1 MDRSRQEDL
10 LRFDPTNASDDQIR
24 AWLFAIIDIELEKN
38 DDEIDE
44 ELIRECSDCE
54 AYLSHSNAD
63 ITDAEYAAGLA
74 KIKEKAEALK
84 KKSLNEKII
93 EFKPRK
99 KQVVRRPLVIIA
111 AVVATMI
118 LSVSVV
124 AAFNGTNAWD
134 FILDN
139 IKRIPTMKPGDV
151 IEGDRITLVKGEIA
165 EEYDSVE
172 EALKSEGFEGIFC
185 PTVLPEGVKVEQI
198 TVYNWGN
205 EKYELD
211 FKFNSVDIHYTI
223 SNYTVNN
230 YDQMLN
236 EEKYIVEDRTFYI
249 SPSYDGTKYYAYC
262 YYNSFEYCVMCTE
275 HDDLINIL
283 NNLK

>member
-1 MDRSRQEDL
+1 MDKSREKDL
-10 LRFDPTNASDDQIR
+10 SRFDPTNASDDQIR
-24 AWLFAIIDIELEKN
+24 MWLFAIIDAELEKS

-84 KKSLNEKII
+84 KKSQNEKII
-93 EFKPRK
+93 VFKPRK
-99 KQVVRRPLVIIA
+99 RKVARKALVIIA

-139 IKRIPTMKPGDV
+139 IKRISTMKPGDV

-165 EEYDSVE
+165 E
-172 EALKSEGFEGIFC
+172 
-185 PTVLPEGVKVEQI
+185 
-198 TVYNWGN
+198 
-205 EKYELD
+205 
-211 FKFNSVDIHYTI
+211 
-223 SNYTVNN
+223 
-230 YDQMLN
+230 
-236 EEKYIVEDRTFYI
+236 
-249 SPSYDGTKYYAYC
+249 
-262 YYNSFEYCVMCTE
+262 
-275 HDDLINIL
+275 
-283 NNLK
+283 

>member
-1 MDRSRQEDL
+1 MDKSKQKDL

-24 AWLFAIIDIELEKN
+24 AWLFAIIDAELEKN

-63 ITDAEYAAGLA
+63 ITNADYALGLA

-84 KKSLNEKII
+84 EKSQNEKII

-99 KQVVRRPLVIIA
+99 KQVVRRTLIIFA

-118 LSVSVV
+118 LSVGVV

-139 IKRIPTMKPGDV
+139 IKRISTMKPGDV
-151 IEGDRITLVKGEIA
+151 IEGDRITLVKGEIT

-172 EALKSEGFEGIFC
+172 EALKCEGFEGIFY
-185 PTVLPEGVKVEQI
+185 PTVLSEGVKVEQI

-205 EKYELD
+205 EKYEVS
-211 FKFNSVDIHYTI
+211 FEFNSDDIQYTVQNYTI
-223 SNYTVNN
+223 NN
-230 YDQMLN
+230 YDQMAN
-236 EEKYIVEDRTFYI
+236 KEKYVVEDRTFYI
-249 SPSYDGTKYYAYC
+249 TPSYDGTKYYAYC
-262 YYNSFEYCVMCTE
+262 YYNGFEYCVMCTE
-275 HDDLINIL
+275 HDELINIL
-283 NNLK
+283 NNIK